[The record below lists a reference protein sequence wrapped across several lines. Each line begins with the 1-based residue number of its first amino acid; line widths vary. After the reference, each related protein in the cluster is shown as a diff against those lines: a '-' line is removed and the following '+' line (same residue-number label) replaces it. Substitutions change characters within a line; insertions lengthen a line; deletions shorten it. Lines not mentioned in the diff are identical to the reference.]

1 MDGEANTMS
10 PKDKQRP
17 YKDFWVDAKD
27 LEEGGTK
34 SFQQESSGSL
44 IERIQHIE
52 SSGTFPAYPVFVSQ
66 DRWTVSGEEENIQ
79 DNLFYSF
86 CTAEGSRG
94 QVIIYNT
101 LGCKGYFLSTISVK
115 YIFQPFCFHQKSPSP
130 TMNHWVCVDNQH
142 NMADGQVKTPVP
154 PVSDRPHLSIHIP
167 GAGTAIASPEVTSLF
182 TDTSSPFGSLY
193 SLTSSAWEALGSTS
207 RSPCSSDQDPV
218 SAAAHLHLLGESLS
232 LIGHHLQETDKMV
245 CMSSTFSLLLDSLL
259 CALAPLMCLTSQIPE
274 LASCTDCTSAPTLE
288 NIAYVMPGL

>member
-94 QVIIYNT
+94 
-101 LGCKGYFLSTISVK
+101 
-115 YIFQPFCFHQKSPSP
+115 QKSPSP